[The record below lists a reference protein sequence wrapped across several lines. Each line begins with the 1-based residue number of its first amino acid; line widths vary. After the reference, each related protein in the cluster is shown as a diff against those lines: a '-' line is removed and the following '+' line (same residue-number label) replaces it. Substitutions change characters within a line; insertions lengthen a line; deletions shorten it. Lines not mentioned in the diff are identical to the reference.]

1 MIYHPQSRLE
11 TDSLIAAS
19 GTSMNEPAVARAS
32 SGGMAGLR
40 QQYST
45 FSQLLA
51 AVGSGQQMELCWLS
65 PKELAEGSL
74 YRNPTRRQSWFF
86 GRVAA
91 KQLIASSM
99 GFSLQD
105 PRRIEIFTRNSTG
118 QSVRPETVL
127 DGQQLPGV
135 LSLSHTDRAV
145 LAAWSASPGC
155 RLGVDLAEP
164 TELSPGFLSL
174 WFTEGEQERLKS
186 AGKDE
191 IVRCWALK
199 EAVYKALNSGESF
212 APRAVEVRWDTHGVA
227 RVVYREVELR
237 SPTHLQMFRLDGQT
251 AVVAALEEAE
261 PAVAGLTGSGTG
273 VELN

>member
-1 MIYHPQSRLE
+1 
-11 TDSLIAAS
+11 
-19 GTSMNEPAVARAS
+19 MNTPAVASAS
-32 SGGMAGLR
+32 SGGAAGVR

-45 FSQLLA
+45 FSQLLS
-51 AVGSGQQMELCWLS
+51 AVGSGKQMELCWLS
-65 PKELAEGSL
+65 PRELAEGSQ

-105 PRRIEIFTRNSTG
+105 PRRIEIFTRNSSG
-118 QSVRPETVL
+118 QSVRPETIL

-145 LAAWSASPGC
+145 LAAWSTSPGC

-164 TELSPGFLSL
+164 TQLSAGFLSL
-174 WFTEGEQERLKS
+174 WFTAAEQERLR
-186 AGKDE
+186 AGGNDE

-212 APRAVEVRWDTHGVA
+212 APRSVEVQWDTHGVD
-227 RVVYREVELR
+227 RVVYRGVELR
-237 SPTHLQMFRLDGQT
+237 THAHLQIFRLDGQT
-251 AVVAALEEAE
+251 AVVASLNETESA
-261 PAVAGLTGSGTG
+261 G
-273 VELN
+273 VEFTVSGNGAELN